1 VLPARM
7 RRALPT
13 SRLTT
18 TNRGWASGSPIL
30 AFSVSVFVCA
40 SLAIFQHAV
49 ARSSPAARETFT
61 DVTAQAGITWRHFS
75 GASEDRFLIETMGGG
90 VAFLDF
96 DGDGLQDIFFVN
108 GGETPHGKSAS
119 PVHNALY
126 QNLGDGRFQE
136 IAAKAGLDKLG
147 FYGMGVAAADYDND
161 GHSDLYVTGFP
172 SSALFHNNGDGTFRD
187 VTEQAGVKNA
197 GRWAASAAWFD
208 YDCDGYLDLLV
219 TNYVEFSFDHPKKCE
234 MNGMRSYCEQKAY
247 NGMPLTLYH
256 NNGDG
261 TFSDVSERS
270 GLAKL
275 TGRALGVVAVDVN
288 DDGWPDVFV
297 ARDASTNLLLINGK
311 NGTFRDAGSE
321 YEVAY
326 DSNGHAK
333 AGMGVDAGDV
343 NGDGRPD
350 FVVTNFNDE
359 YTSLF
364 LASPS
369 GLYDDKTIAW
379 RLSSATKSYVS
390 WGVHLLDYDNDGN
403 LDLAM
408 VNGHIN
414 LAVESTRKDVKFK
427 EPPLLLH
434 NDGKGAFQKV
444 SDAAGEPFH
453 NGYTAR
459 GLAVG
464 DFNNDGATDLVFT
477 RLDDT
482 PVLLRNNAGRENAW
496 IGFELQGTKSN
507 RDAIGAKITVTAG
520 NRELVRW
527 ITGGSSY
534 LSSHDKRVVVGL
546 GGQPSSGSIGAEIRW
561 PSGAVQ
567 RLSDLKRNHYNKI
580 TEAGESNESAVSQ
593 PN

>member
-7 RRALPT
+7 RRLLPT
-13 SRLTT
+13 TRHTT
-18 TNRGWASGSPIL
+18 TTDGATPGRFAL
-30 AFSVSVFVCA
+30 AFSAIVVVCA
-40 SLAIFQHAV
+40 SLILFQHGA
-49 ARSSPAARETFT
+49 ARSSPTAAELFT
-61 DVTAQAGITWRHFS
+61 DVTAQAGITWRQFS

-108 GGETPHGKSAS
+108 GGETLHGKSAN

-126 QNLGDGRFQE
+126 RNLGDGRFQE
-136 IAAKAGLDKLG
+136 VAAKAGVDKIG

-161 GHSDLYVTGFP
+161 GHTDLYVTGFP
-172 SSALFHNNGDGTFRD
+172 SSALFHNNGDGTFQD
-187 VTEQAGVKNA
+187 VTERAGVKNA
-197 GRWAASAAWFD
+197 ARWAASAAWFD
-208 YDCDGYLDLLV
+208 YDRDGYLDLLV
-219 TNYVEFSFDHPKKCE
+219 TNYAEFSFDHPKKCE
-234 MNGMRSYCEQKAY
+234 VNGRRSYCEQKAY
-247 NGMPLTLYH
+247 DGMPLTLYH

-288 DDGWPDVFV
+288 DDGWPDLFV
-297 ARDASTNLLLINGK
+297 ARDGSPNLLLINGK
-311 NGTFRDAGSE
+311 NGAFRDAASE

-364 LASPS
+364 LASPTS
-369 GLYDDKTIAW
+369 LYEDKSLAW
-379 RLSSATKSYVS
+379 RLSGATKSYVS
-390 WGVHLLDYDNDGN
+390 WGVHFLDYDNDGN
-403 LDLAM
+403 LDLAI

-414 LAVESTRKDVKFK
+414 EAIEWTRRDVKFK

-434 NDGKGAFQKV
+434 HNGRGALQNV
-444 SDAAGEPFH
+444 SDAAGAAFRS
-453 NGYTAR
+453 GYTAR
-459 GLAVG
+459 GLAAG
-464 DFNNDGATDLVFT
+464 DFNNDGAIDLVFT

-482 PVLLRNNAGRENAW
+482 PVLLRNNQGARNAW

-507 RDAIGAKITVTAG
+507 RDAIGAKITVTVG
-520 NRELVRW
+520 SRTLVRW

-546 GGQPSSGSIGAEIRW
+546 GRLDASPVRAEIVW
-561 PSGAVQ
+561 PNGTVQ
-567 RLSDLKRNHYNKI
+567 QLSELKVNRYQKVV
-580 TEAGESNESAVSQ
+580 EPGMQ
-593 PN
+593 GRK